1 MAAIW
6 ASRGSRGICAHGWIL
21 PASSTAFAAN
31 YPGTGLSICSPHIS
45 TLSRRPFMP
54 TELTPLTL
62 PSAKDILLTQLLS
75 TDGKVDRLL
84 PLLDLLEIP
93 ESDRSD
99 LGQALIEALMRIAEE
114 TRLNR
119 ELREALQADLSRF
132 REDIDTMS
140 ARMAR
145 IEARI
150 GTLMQPISQILKI
163 LSAPIT

>member
-1 MAAIW
+1 
-6 ASRGSRGICAHGWIL
+6 
-21 PASSTAFAAN
+21 
-31 YPGTGLSICSPHIS
+31 
-45 TLSRRPFMP
+45 MP
-54 TELTPLTL
+54 TEPTPLTL

-93 ESDRSD
+93 ETDRSD

-132 REDIDTMS
+132 RADNDAMS
-140 ARMAR
+140 ARLER
-145 IEARI
+145 IKVQI
-150 GTLMQPISQILKI
+150 DTLMQPISQILKI
-163 LSAPIT
+163 LSAPVT

>member
-1 MAAIW
+1 
-6 ASRGSRGICAHGWIL
+6 
-21 PASSTAFAAN
+21 
-31 YPGTGLSICSPHIS
+31 
-45 TLSRRPFMP
+45 MP

-84 PLLDLLEIP
+84 PLLDLLEP
-93 ESDRSD
+93 PASDRSD

-114 TRLNR
+114 TQLNR

-140 ARMAR
+140 EQTQL
-145 IEARI
+145 I
-150 GTLMQPISQILKI
+150 PQILKI
-163 LSAPIT
+163 LSAPVT